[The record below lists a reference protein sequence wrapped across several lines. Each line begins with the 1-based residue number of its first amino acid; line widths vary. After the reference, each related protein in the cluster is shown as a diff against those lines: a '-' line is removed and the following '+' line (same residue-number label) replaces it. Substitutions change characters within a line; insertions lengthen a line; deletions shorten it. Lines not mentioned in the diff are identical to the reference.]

1 MKVLISAGIVGATG
15 VTWSADVQPGTGQ
28 WQREGRLNAL
38 VAAEYGV
45 PVILITG
52 DDRACADAA
61 GYAPD
66 APAVTVKECVSRYAA
81 IGQPPAVSSATEE
94 EHG

>member
-1 MKVLISAGIVGATG
+1 MKVLISAGIVG
-15 VTWSADVQPGTGQ
+15 
-28 WQREGRLNAL
+28 
-38 VAAEYGV
+38 
-45 PVILITG
+45 
-52 DDRACADAA
+52 AA